1 MRKISPEKYET
12 SVTETLNK
20 VLTENSKYL
29 TESLRD
35 EGEKINFAPVAF
47 DLFKDLIPSELLEKI
62 TIDREPKNDYQD
74 KQIFIHSERKDS
86 DGNTHIISY
95 DEDHGLVSIRSYC
108 DYLTNNRGTK
118 TYGEYL
124 KLSLKAYKLMIAN
137 EIGCYYDLV
146 SKKDYNGID
155 DARQQ
160 FGLPKKNIMQLLGY
174 IAWTTENH
182 SEEELILKLAYVNYR
197 KIVSRVY
204 AFTPE
209 GLCNHLGIKQ
219 IKITKIDTGFKVFF
233 QSNKG
238 FYYLNIKAE
247 IEPYAYYC
255 FDTPIQ
261 SFSRAYREIDDG
273 NEMHFRKRN
282 EQAMVIDG
290 IELSEQGF
298 NNLDSVY
305 DCKTINTQ
313 KPTSVFKKI
322 WNTLTF
328 ADYKTIIRLYGALIV
343 WGIPIQLLIRL
354 TNLI

>member
-1 MRKISPEKYET
+1 MRKISPEKYEA
-12 SVTETLNK
+12 SVTEILEK
-20 VLTENSKYL
+20 ALSEKSKYL
-29 TESLRD
+29 TESLQD
-35 EGEKINFAPVAF
+35 EGAKINFAPVAF
-47 DLFKDLIPSELLEKI
+47 DLFKDVIPSELLEKI
-62 TIDREPKNDYQD
+62 TIDSQPKNDYQD
-74 KQIFIHSERKDS
+74 KQIFIHAERKSS
-86 DGNTHIISY
+86 DGQTHIISY
-95 DEDHGLVSIRSYC
+95 DEVHGMVSIRSYC

-137 EIGCYYDLV
+137 EIGCYYELI
-146 SKKDYNGID
+146 SKEGYNGID
-155 DARQQ
+155 DIQYQQ
-160 FGLPKKNIMQLLGY
+160 GFPKKNIMQAIGY
-174 IAWTTENH
+174 IAWTTENL
-182 SEEELILKLAYVNYR
+182 SEEELILQLAYVNYG
-197 KIVSRVY
+197 KILSKSY

-209 GLCNHLGIKQ
+209 GLCNHLGIKR

-238 FYYLNIKAE
+238 FYYLNINHKHE
-247 IEPYAYYC
+247 TCGYFSNFILN
-255 FDTPIQ
+255 Q
-261 SFSRAYREIDDG
+261 SFSRSYREIDDG